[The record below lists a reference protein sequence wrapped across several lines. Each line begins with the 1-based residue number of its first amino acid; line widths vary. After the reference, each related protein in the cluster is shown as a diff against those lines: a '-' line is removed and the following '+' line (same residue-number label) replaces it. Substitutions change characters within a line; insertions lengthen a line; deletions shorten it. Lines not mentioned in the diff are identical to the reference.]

1 MRDNIVDINNDDSN
15 VNQFVNINSI
25 TQNINGN
32 IELQHDIVTEDKT
45 KDIVYKN
52 PNNKIIV
59 ETNISNYSF
68 TFYDNNKNLFGGCNI
83 YEFIKFITS
92 HVSNNFLI
100 TVNSNIAKP
109 IIEKY
114 ICNVS
119 ISKKSNKYNIHMLN
133 WLDSPFMGDI
143 HMLIKLYHFIINFEK
158 KELKYQ
164 LEKLNEQEKIN
175 VIEIYNELIYS
186 IINHILR
193 VIAIISNKLNKNTS
207 IKTTLLQYSVSLV
220 HRLSRIIKKNLENK
234 NDNIIILKQ
243 NLENIIKEK
252 NVINDRLL
260 KLENKT
266 ASDNS
271 VDSLI
276 SSDTITDKSDIYNI
290 NTQGIYTKYKNTETE
305 NNLTLSGLAEAV
317 DKIKSSNTNENSNQ
331 LSNNVIS
338 SIMDIMTLNNSI
350 SNKSSDNFFHSEGLF
365 TNEPI
370 NYLTSN

>member
-1 MRDNIVDINNDDSN
+1 
-15 VNQFVNINSI
+15 
-25 TQNINGN
+25 
-32 IELQHDIVTEDKT
+32 
-45 KDIVYKN
+45 
-52 PNNKIIV
+52 
-59 ETNISNYSF
+59 
-68 TFYDNNKNLFGGCNI
+68 
-83 YEFIKFITS
+83 
-92 HVSNNFLI
+92 
-100 TVNSNIAKP
+100 
-109 IIEKY
+109 
-114 ICNVS
+114 
-119 ISKKSNKYNIHMLN
+119 MLN